1 MIRFNS
7 DYTEGAH
14 PKILEK
20 LMETNL
26 EQTSGYGMD
35 PYCERARGLIKE
47 KCKDEN
53 LDVHFFVGGT
63 QTNLTFISS
72 VLRPHQGVVS
82 VDTGHIN
89 THESGAIEATGHKVL
104 AVKGVNGKITAEEV
118 QRVYDEHYNDE
129 VREHTVQ
136 PKMVYIS
143 NPTEIGTI
151 YSKQELTEISE
162 VCRRNN
168 LILYMDGARLGYGL
182 CAENNDLDLSTI
194 AKLCDAFYIGG
205 TKVGALFGEA
215 LVISKEALKEDFRYI
230 LKQKGGMLAKG
241 RLLGLQFLTLFEKD
255 LYFEISAHANN
266 MARLIK
272 EACIERGYPFLTEST
287 TNQQFPILPDKV
299 LEKLKENFEYS
310 FWQKIDEE
318 HSAVRFCTSWA
329 TDINDVNALVKAIKE

>member
-14 PKILEK
+14 PRILER

-35 PYCERARGLIKE
+35 SYCEKARELIKE

-118 QRVYDEHYNDE
+118 QRIYDEHYNDE

-143 NPTEIGTI
+143 SPTEIGTI
-151 YSKQELTEISE
+151 YSKQELAGISE
-162 VCRRNN
+162 VCRKNN

-182 CAENNDLDLSTI
+182 CAENNDLDLPTI
-194 AKLCDAFYIGG
+194 AKFCDAFYIGG
-205 TKVGALFGEA
+205 TKVGTLFGEA
-215 LVISKEALKEDFRYI
+215 LVISKEALREDFRYI

-272 EACIERGYPFLTEST
+272 EACIEKGYPFLTEST
-287 TNQQFPILPDKV
+287 TNQQFPILPNKV
-299 LEKLKENFEYS
+299 LEKLRENFEYS